1 MNESQYLSRIAS
13 LENEIDY
20 LHSLLDAAGIPYK
33 RQARDVEDLSPDK
46 NILFDS
52 DQGARIKPLSWSVG
66 VLEERQ
72 KNPQY
77 IYWRQDQR
85 MV

>member
-33 RQARDVEDLSPDK
+33 REAKDIEDLSPDK
-46 NILFDS
+46 NILFEDN
-52 DQGARIKPLSWSVG
+52 QGARVRPLEITKHRIKFFRNLFNG
-66 VLEERQ
+66 RC
-72 KNPQY
+72 
-77 IYWRQDQR
+77 IC
-85 MV
+85 